1 MKKVI
6 SIFLVL
12 SVMFGL
18 SSCTDKPEGS
28 VENVKITKVS
38 SEIYTDEEIEEAI
51 DVTKNYFKK
60 FFSGCTLTEI
70 EYVGDENLDFYQ
82 EFADRSNADE
92 VIVFKSTFDVD
103 DETRDDGL
111 ESNFT
116 YENWNWIL
124 VRNNGG
130 KWRHV
135 DHGYA

>member
-18 SSCTDKPEGS
+18 SSCTDKPEGNM
-28 VENVKITKVS
+28 ENVKITKFS
-38 SEIYTDEEIEEAI
+38 SEIYTDEEIGEAI
-51 DVTKNYFKK
+51 DVTKNYFKRT
-60 FFSGCTLTEI
+60 FSGCTLTEI

-82 EFADRSNADE
+82 EFAERYNADE

-135 DHGYA
+135 DHGY

>member
-1 MKKVI
+1 MKKFI

-12 SVMFGL
+12 ICMTGL
-18 SSCTDKPEGS
+18 SSCTDKIEGN
-28 VENVKITKVS
+28 VENVKVAKVS
-38 SEIYTDEEIEEAI
+38 SEIYTDEEVEAAL
-51 DVTKNYFKK
+51 DVAKDYFKK
-60 FFSGCTLTEI
+60 HFSGCTLTEI

-82 EFADRSNADE
+82 EFADRANADE
-92 VIVFKSTFDVD
+92 VIVFISNFDVD

-130 KWRHV
+130 KWRHE
-135 DHGYA
+135 DHGY

>member
-1 MKKVI
+1 MKKVF
-6 SIFLVL
+6 SILLVL
-12 SVMFGL
+12 VFMFGL
-18 SSCTDKPEGS
+18 SSCASNSEGN

-38 SEIYTDEEIEEAI
+38 SEIYTDEEIEGAI
-51 DVTKNYFKK
+51 DVTKNYFKRT
-60 FFSGCTLTEI
+60 FSDCTLTEI

-82 EFADRSNADE
+82 EFAERHNADE

-111 ESNFT
+111 VSDFT

-124 VRNNGG
+124 VRNNCG

-135 DHGYA
+135 DHGY

>member
-12 SVMFGL
+12 AFMFGL
-18 SSCTDKPEGS
+18 SSCTGNPEGN
-28 VENVKITKVS
+28 VENVKVTKVS

-51 DVTKNYFKK
+51 DVAIGYFKK
-60 FFSGCTLTEI
+60 HFSDCTLTEI
-70 EYVGDENLDFYQ
+70 EYAGDEYLELNQ
-82 EFADRSNADE
+82 EFADRAFADE

-135 DHGYA
+135 DHGY